1 MSSWEHCAAY
11 VALYRDG
18 GSNVTQEL
26 LAVQMPG
33 EQRKEAIHP
42 LGIMGLLNQL
52 GEDGWELVDVEGQVF
67 YLKRL
72 KHSAA
77 S

>member
-1 MSSWEHCAAY
+1 VY

-18 GSNVTQEL
+18 SRDVTREL

-67 YLKRL
+67 YLKRP
-72 KHSAA
+72 KPSAA
-77 S
+77 SKATD